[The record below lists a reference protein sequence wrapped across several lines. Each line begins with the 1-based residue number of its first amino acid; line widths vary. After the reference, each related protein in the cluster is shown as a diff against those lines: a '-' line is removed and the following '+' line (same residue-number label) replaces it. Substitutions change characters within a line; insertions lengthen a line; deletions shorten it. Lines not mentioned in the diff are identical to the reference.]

1 MLLCFRTRSVVGVF
15 SLSLFIAS
23 VSCSKNEKKPDEVVT
38 PEAVDSPGAPDD
50 VGNLNAGAVDL
61 AAQAVFFAF
70 DDYTINAAA
79 ETTLGALGDKLKGS
93 AGTQVQIQGH
103 CDERGSIEYNL
114 ALGKLRAEAVKKY
127 LVSIGVTAAQL
138 NTVSYGEV
146 KPAVEGHDESAWS
159 QNRRAE
165 FVVTGK

>member
-1 MLLCFRTRSVVGVF
+1 MLLGLRTKSVVGVF
-15 SLSLFIAS
+15 SVALAVAS
-23 VSCSKNEKKPDEVVT
+23 VSCSKNEQKPDEVVT
-38 PEAVDSPGAPDD
+38 PEAVDSPGAPED
-50 VGNLNAGAVDL
+50 VGNLSGAQDL
-61 AAQAVFFAF
+61 ASQAVYFAF

-79 ETTLGALGDKLKGS
+79 EATLGTLGDKLKGS
-93 AGTQVQIQGH
+93 AATQVQVQGH

-127 LVSIGVTAAQL
+127 LVSVGVSAAQL
-138 NTVSYGEV
+138 STVSYGEV

-159 QNRRAE
+159 QNRRAD